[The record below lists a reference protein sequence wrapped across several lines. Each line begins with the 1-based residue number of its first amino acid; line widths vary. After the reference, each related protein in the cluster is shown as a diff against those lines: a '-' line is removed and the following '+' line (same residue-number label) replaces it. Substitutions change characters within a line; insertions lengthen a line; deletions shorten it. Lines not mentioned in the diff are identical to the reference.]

1 MHVGAEP
8 ILAPVPSSS
17 ITLQNGHDVSGS
29 VSVIRQNV
37 VNDFPLSG
45 SSVVF
50 SGSEQSFPPS
60 GNVVNPVEPSDANL
74 GPNYSDVVRGDNPDP
89 VEYVPDVDNELPSRP
104 LTVSFNTRSRV
115 PAHEVFTALRGQY

>member
-1 MHVGAEP
+1 MPVGAEP

-29 VSVIRQNV
+29 VSVIWQNV
-37 VNDFPLSG
+37 LNDFPPSG

-50 SGSEQSFPPS
+50 SGSERSFPPS

-74 GPNYSDVVRGDNPDP
+74 SPNYFMLFVAII
-89 VEYVPDVDNELPSRP
+89 
-104 LTVSFNTRSRV
+104 LTRLSMF
-115 PAHEVFTALRGQY
+115 LM